1 MEQLSLFDEPV
12 TLDDGLPQIDLK
24 ALYAYAKEQAQLH
37 WQREFDIEI
46 ELVDRKWS
54 ATGGMYIH
62 NTETGRNWIR
72 MSKVMN
78 KARTWEQVQATLL
91 HELVHWHMHTSGL
104 PYRDDDVEFA
114 MECLRVGA
122 KISGTKIAQH
132 TARVAQALG
141 ERMALINSAEGRQ
154 ESLFR

>member
-12 TLDDGLPQIDLK
+12 LLDCCLPQIDLK
-24 ALYAYAKEQAQLH
+24 ALYAFAKEQAQLH

-54 ATGGMYIH
+54 ATGGMYIR
-62 NTETGRNWIR
+62 NTETGRKWIR
-72 MSKVMN
+72 MSKLMN

-91 HELVHWHMHTSGL
+91 HEMVHWHMHTSGL
-104 PYRDDDVEFA
+104 PYHDEDVDFA

-122 KISGTKIAQH
+122 SISRTKRAQH
-132 TARVAQALG
+132 AMRVAKALG
-141 ERMALINSAEGRQ
+141 ERMARNKIVEGGQ
-154 ESLFR
+154 GSLF